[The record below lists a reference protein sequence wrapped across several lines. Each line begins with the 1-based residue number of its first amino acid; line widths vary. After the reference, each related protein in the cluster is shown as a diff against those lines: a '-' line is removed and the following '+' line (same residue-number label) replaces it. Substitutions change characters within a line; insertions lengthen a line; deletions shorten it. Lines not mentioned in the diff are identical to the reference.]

1 MSSLFSAC
9 SDQMNLAHIVMQT
22 ATCQTPN
29 RLQCTTH
36 KPQCLVVHDQLSK
49 GENKNV
55 TQLDQESN
63 FHFQTVLLF
72 SFLHQTSLKSNVQI
86 RWGFFFFSFLF
97 FLLHLLQ
104 SYKWFYHV
112 FALVLPFYWWPNK
125 QVLWSVN
132 RDSTIYFIINTQRTW
147 FPIINIELFDSMDQ
161 VRIQQIH
168 VTLVISIMTHQVS
181 GYNYLYTRQTT
192 LNKNT

>member
-86 RWGFFFFSFLF
+86 RWGFFFFLSFF
-97 FLLHLLQ
+97 FSFIYCRVTSDFIMCLPWCYRFTDDLTNKCSGLLTEILQ
-104 SYKWFYHV
+104 
-112 FALVLPFYWWPNK
+112 
-125 QVLWSVN
+125 
-132 RDSTIYFIINTQRTW
+132 FI
-147 FPIINIELFDSMDQ
+147 S
-161 VRIQQIH
+161 
-168 VTLVISIMTHQVS
+168 
-181 GYNYLYTRQTT
+181 
-192 LNKNT
+192 